1 MPAGYNVSVDGFNI
15 TNTHIPELINITVN
29 KTWIDN
35 NNQDG
40 FRNNVTIIL
49 KANGEVVENGTVQ
62 INDTTDWTYTFR
74 DLAKYANGK
83 EIVYTLEEDLGNIT
97 DKYTS
102 NITKCNNTFK
112 VVNSHTPELVNKT
125 VTKEWN
131 DHDNQDNI
139 RPKQVVITLKSN
151 GIDYQVGIIK
161 EANGVWKYTFNNL
174 PKYDNGSEIVYTVEE
189 TIIPDGYTES
199 YDQDSLTI
207 TNTHELITKNIT
219 AVKVWDDNE
228 DNDGARPDY
237 VTVEL
242 YADGD
247 LVNTTN
253 ITKADNWAI
262 TFTNLTVYKA
272 GSVGEEIVYTIKEQN
287 VTGYTTNITQIGNNF
302 TITNTHNNTLINIS
316 INKTWD
322 DDNNR
327 DGLRPDSITVRL
339 LADGEELMIVEV
351 KSANDY
357 KYTFTNLTKFNNK
370 KLINYTIEEVNVPKG
385 YTAVINGTEIINTH
399 IPEVTSVDVAKY
411 WNDTDNQDGVRAGSV
426 TVNVMDGNEKVASY
440 TLNEENGWKH
450 TFENLPKFKNNG
462 TLINYTVTE
471 DAVEGYNT
479 TIVYCEGIFKVINSH
494 ITANTTV
501 SVEKVWNDSDNQDGI
516 RPVSV
521 TVKVTGS
528 NGLDQLA
535 VLDKSND
542 WKYTFDNLPMYYNN
556 GTLVEYV
563 VDEVNVPEGYTK
575 VVTNTTNAFVINNTH
590 TPEVT
595 NVTVTKVWNDSDNQ
609 DGIRPSSVVVVLRG
623 SDASE
628 RTMTLNATSWTGTF
642 TNLPKYENG
651 KEIVYTVVEDEVPD
665 KYNVTVKNCSGE
677 VKVINTHIPEVTNI
691 TVTKVWN
698 DSDNQDGI
706 RPDAIFVQVNADGK
720 EYQIIKLSKEN
731 NWKYTITDLAKYA
744 NGKVINYTVL
754 EADVPA
760 NYTAVINGTQV
771 INTHIPEVTN
781 INVTKVWDDS
791 DNNDRVRPDSI
802 KVNLLVD
809 GVVIDTITVKAS
821 DNWTGSFT
829 NLPKYAD
836 GKEIKYVVEEADI
849 PANYTAVVNGTVIIN
864 THNPEVISLNITKV
878 WVDDDNNDAIR
889 PNNITI
895 NLLADDEVIDTVV
908 LSKDADWKYTFD
920 NLPKYNNGKE
930 IVYSIKEV
938 SVPEGYT
945 VSITNMTITNTH
957 EVFTKEINV
966 TKKWNDNNN
975 NDNIRPENI
984 TVYLYADGT
993 KVQEAV
999 LSSLNGWKH
1008 TFTNLTVNN
1017 DGKVINY
1024 TLSEV
1029 EIPGYVSNIT
1039 ATCCGNFIITNTHE
1053 DSVVELNITKVW
1065 NDSDDNDRIR
1075 PANIT
1080 VEVLANGQRYSI
1092 ISINATANW
1101 RYTLNNLPEYL
1112 NGTKVNYTIREI
1124 NVAKGYTSTIN
1135 GTQITNTHIPE
1146 ITQIKVI
1153 KVWND
1158 SNNND
1163 GIRPANVTVSLYADG
1178 KEVQSAVLSQANNW
1192 TYVFDNLTK
1201 YTDGKEIVY
1210 TVSESNMSD
1219 KYDVTIKNCSN
1230 TFKIINTHIP
1240 EVTNITVNK
1249 VWDDNDDNDA
1259 IRPTFITIN
1268 LLADSKVV
1276 ITKVITKED
1285 NWKYT
1290 FTNLPKYVDGK
1301 EILYSIEEV
1310 GVPAGYVVSI
1320 ENMTI
1325 TNTHE
1330 ILTKNIT
1337 VTKVWNDSNNNDNIR
1352 PESITVN
1359 LFANGKITKTTT
1371 INADDDWKY
1380 TFTDLPAYENGV
1392 LITYSVSED
1401 AITGYD
1407 SKIVNCSDNFKII
1420 NTHEKYLTS
1429 LNITKVWIDDNNKDG
1444 VRPDSITVFLL
1455 ADGEVI
1461 DTVVLTKE
1469 NNWKYTFDNLI
1480 KYNNTKEIKY
1490 TIQEVVPNNYTVT
1503 YNQTQI
1509 INTHTSQIKN
1519 ITVVKVW
1526 NDTNNNDGLRPANV
1540 TINLL
1545 ADSNIIKTIVLSQSN
1560 NWTYTFT
1567 NLDVYNNSKE
1577 ITYTIEEEN
1586 VPNAYTVTVKN
1597 CSNNFKVINTH
1608 ILENTSVE
1616 VRKVWN
1622 DSNNNDGLRPAN
1634 ITIQLYAD
1642 STAVG
1647 PSITLDESNNW
1658 AYTFNNL
1665 AKYNNSKEI
1674 MYSVKEVDVPFGY
1687 SVDYNNTTITNT
1699 HQIITK
1705 EITVTKQWLDSNDND
1720 RLRPKEVRVVLYAHN
1735 EFYDTVILNAQNNWT
1750 CTFKNLPVY
1759 DNEEVIVYTIDEL
1772 GVPEGYNK
1780 AILESIDEFVI
1791 INSHTN
1797 ITTNFTVNK
1806 VWIDDNNNDN
1816 VRPDHIDVQ
1825 LYANGQVI
1833 GKAIVLCDDNN
1844 WTITF
1849 ENLTKYNNGQE
1860 IKYYVTELNI
1870 PEEYQVTYQNNTI
1883 INTHN
1888 KTTTQINVIKV
1899 WNDTN
1904 NNDAQRPNEVTI
1916 QLYADGVKYGSAVKL
1931 NQENNWGYS
1940 FDNLTKYNN
1949 GKLINYTVDE
1959 VDTPQNY
1966 TKQITKNTNTY
1977 TITNTH
1983 IKELVNIS
1991 VTKVW
1996 LDDNNN
2002 DGLRPNNVTIVL
2014 YANGDLIVDTTTL
2027 SGANKWTYTFENL
2040 PKYDNGQEIIYTVD
2054 EVNITDAYTKEI
2066 SGGSNNFTITNKHVS
2081 ETTSVNVTKV
2091 WIDEDNKHNL
2101 RPTDVV
2107 IDLYVDGQKTDSIKL
2122 NEENNWTYCFNDLPK
2137 YNNGKLVNYT
2147 VDETNV
2153 SNYTKSLENNQNTWT
2168 ITNAL
2173 NYTPLK
2179 FLWAWK
2185 LINYTECYNGQGS
2198 NDDGTVDSLNHP
2210 IIKKNAKAYSIKG
2223 VGKYHYNKKYSSM
2236 KWFAKNKYSHRHSSY
2251 QYKGCRVKYRLFVYL
2266 YRAYFFGNMTYS
2278 DFIAAM
2284 QQAGITMEQYNNWN
2298 SEGVLTVDY
2307 DSIDEVPDSI
2317 QLSNSKGDVPTS
2329 SDTVD
2334 KSGSSGHDGV
2344 MDSGEVEVE
2353 VE

>member
-1 MPAGYNVSVDGFNI
+1 
-15 TNTHIPELINITVN
+15 
-29 KTWIDN
+29 
-35 NNQDG
+35 
-40 FRNNVTIIL
+40 
-49 KANGEVVENGTVQ
+49 
-62 INDTTDWTYTFR
+62 
-74 DLAKYANGK
+74 
-83 EIVYTLEEDLGNIT
+83 
-97 DKYTS
+97 
-102 NITKCNNTFK
+102 
-112 VVNSHTPELVNKT
+112 
-125 VTKEWN
+125 
-131 DHDNQDNI
+131 
-139 RPKQVVITLKSN
+139 
-151 GIDYQVGIIK
+151 
-161 EANGVWKYTFNNL
+161 
-174 PKYDNGSEIVYTVEE
+174 
-189 TIIPDGYTES
+189 
-199 YDQDSLTI
+199 
-207 TNTHELITKNIT
+207 
-219 AVKVWDDNE
+219 
-228 DNDGARPDY
+228 
-237 VTVEL
+237 
-242 YADGD
+242 
-247 LVNTTN
+247 
-253 ITKADNWAI
+253 
-262 TFTNLTVYKA
+262 
-272 GSVGEEIVYTIKEQN
+272 
-287 VTGYTTNITQIGNNF
+287 
-302 TITNTHNNTLINIS
+302 
-316 INKTWD
+316 
-322 DDNNR
+322 
-327 DGLRPDSITVRL
+327 
-339 LADGEELMIVEV
+339 
-351 KSANDY
+351 
-357 KYTFTNLTKFNNK
+357 
-370 KLINYTIEEVNVPKG
+370 
-385 YTAVINGTEIINTH
+385 
-399 IPEVTSVDVAKY
+399 
-411 WNDTDNQDGVRAGSV
+411 
-426 TVNVMDGNEKVASY
+426 
-440 TLNEENGWKH
+440 
-450 TFENLPKFKNNG
+450 
-462 TLINYTVTE
+462 
-471 DAVEGYNT
+471 
-479 TIVYCEGIFKVINSH
+479 
-494 ITANTTV
+494 
-501 SVEKVWNDSDNQDGI
+501 
-516 RPVSV
+516 
-521 TVKVTGS
+521 
-528 NGLDQLA
+528 
-535 VLDKSND
+535 
-542 WKYTFDNLPMYYNN
+542 
-556 GTLVEYV
+556 
-563 VDEVNVPEGYTK
+563 
-575 VVTNTTNAFVINNTH
+575 
-590 TPEVT
+590 
-595 NVTVTKVWNDSDNQ
+595 
-609 DGIRPSSVVVVLRG
+609 
-623 SDASE
+623 
-628 RTMTLNATSWTGTF
+628 
-642 TNLPKYENG
+642 
-651 KEIVYTVVEDEVPD
+651 
-665 KYNVTVKNCSGE
+665 
-677 VKVINTHIPEVTNI
+677 
-691 TVTKVWN
+691 
-698 DSDNQDGI
+698 
-706 RPDAIFVQVNADGK
+706 
-720 EYQIIKLSKEN
+720 
-731 NWKYTITDLAKYA
+731 
-744 NGKVINYTVL
+744 
-754 EADVPA
+754 
-760 NYTAVINGTQV
+760 
-771 INTHIPEVTN
+771 
-781 INVTKVWDDS
+781 
-791 DNNDRVRPDSI
+791 
-802 KVNLLVD
+802 
-809 GVVIDTITVKAS
+809 
-821 DNWTGSFT
+821 
-829 NLPKYAD
+829 
-836 GKEIKYVVEEADI
+836 
-849 PANYTAVVNGTVIIN
+849 
-864 THNPEVISLNITKV
+864 
-878 WVDDDNNDAIR
+878 
-889 PNNITI
+889 
-895 NLLADDEVIDTVV
+895 
-908 LSKDADWKYTFD
+908 
-920 NLPKYNNGKE
+920 
-930 IVYSIKEV
+930 
-938 SVPEGYT
+938 
-945 VSITNMTITNTH
+945 
-957 EVFTKEINV
+957 
-966 TKKWNDNNN
+966 
-975 NDNIRPENI
+975 
-984 TVYLYADGT
+984 
-993 KVQEAV
+993 
-999 LSSLNGWKH
+999 
-1008 TFTNLTVNN
+1008 
-1017 DGKVINY
+1017 
-1024 TLSEV
+1024 
-1029 EIPGYVSNIT
+1029 
-1039 ATCCGNFIITNTHE
+1039 
-1053 DSVVELNITKVW
+1053 
-1065 NDSDDNDRIR
+1065 
-1075 PANIT
+1075 
-1080 VEVLANGQRYSI
+1080 
-1092 ISINATANW
+1092 
-1101 RYTLNNLPEYL
+1101 
-1112 NGTKVNYTIREI
+1112 
-1124 NVAKGYTSTIN
+1124 
-1135 GTQITNTHIPE
+1135 
-1146 ITQIKVI
+1146 
-1153 KVWND
+1153 
-1158 SNNND
+1158 
-1163 GIRPANVTVSLYADG
+1163 
-1178 KEVQSAVLSQANNW
+1178 
-1192 TYVFDNLTK
+1192 
-1201 YTDGKEIVY
+1201 
-1210 TVSESNMSD
+1210 
-1219 KYDVTIKNCSN
+1219 
-1230 TFKIINTHIP
+1230 
-1240 EVTNITVNK
+1240 
-1249 VWDDNDDNDA
+1249 
-1259 IRPTFITIN
+1259 
-1268 LLADSKVV
+1268 
-1276 ITKVITKED
+1276 
-1285 NWKYT
+1285 
-1290 FTNLPKYVDGK
+1290 
-1301 EILYSIEEV
+1301 
-1310 GVPAGYVVSI
+1310 
-1320 ENMTI
+1320 MTI

-1509 INTHTSQIKN
+1509 INTHTSQTKN

-1844 WTITF
+1844 WTYTF
-1849 ENLTKYNNGQE
+1849 ENLTKYDNGQE
-1860 IKYYVTELNI
+1860 INYYVNEINV

-1931 NQENNWGYS
+1931 NQENNWRYS

-2107 IDLYVDGQKTDSIKL
+2107 IDLYVDGQKTDSVKL

-2147 VDETNV
+2147 VDEANV